1 MSTLKFKICHII
13 KKYLGISIWR
23 YYFKSYLKE
32 IKIITQRE
40 YDNVKKEEKSR
51 QVWTMWL
58 QEDIPEICQICLHK
72 IKEYYPNTI
81 VITEK
86 NIREFVNIPE
96 VIWQKYKQG
105 KIIPAHFSDY
115 VRTCLLD
122 EYGGLWI
129 DATCLLTQKVPEY
142 IWESSFYIL
151 KNFEGNRFSN
161 YFIYSDS
168 NNYLIK
174 MIKIF
179 LEQYWKKEDKEPG
192 YFFYHDFVR
201 TATKNNTTAKEIWE
215 KIPIGLNANTKIFA
229 KILFEDYDENT
240 FNWLNST
247 SFLHKLT
254 YKKIAENDT
263 NPNSYYR
270 YIMKTYGKEIIPQNN
285 SLSPQ

>member
-1 MSTLKFKICHII
+1 MSTFKFKICYIF

-58 QEDIPEICQICLHK
+58 QEDIPEVCQVCINK
-72 IKEYYPNTI
+72 IKEYYPNAI

-96 VIWQKYKQG
+96 IIWQKYKQ
-105 KIIPAHFSDY
+105 KKMMPALFSDY
-115 VRTCLLD
+115 IRMCLLD
-122 EYGGLWI
+122 KYGGLWI
-129 DATCLLTQKVPEY
+129 DATCFLTQKIPEY
-142 IWESSFYIL
+142 IWKASFFIM
-151 KNFEGNRFSN
+151 KENKKVGFSN

-168 NNYLIK
+168 NNYLAK
-174 MIKIF
+174 MIKNF
-179 LEQYWKKEDKEPG
+179 LEQYWLKEDKEPM
-192 YFFYHDFVR
+192 YFFYHYFVR
-201 TATKNNTTAKEIWE
+201 ILVENDKKARECWDN
-215 KIPIGLNANTKIFA
+215 IPIGLNLNTKLFS
-229 KILFEDYDENT
+229 KILFNDYDEDI